1 MFSCSE
7 FTTVCP
13 LVQVAERLQWRIHVS
28 FVIRLILFSYR
39 HAFHAANHAD
49 VLKHSILLYTLD
61 HFNQK
66 DAPYWVI
73 DTHAGAG
80 IYDLTDEWA
89 SKNSEHES
97 GLDRLLGA
105 EPAPMIE
112 RYLDAIEQFNPDGT
126 ARFYPGSPWLAL
138 NLLRQKDRL
147 RLFEL
152 HPTEFRNLNDN
163 IASLE
168 PQEQKKIQTL
178 ERDGFA
184 GLKALL
190 PPPTRRAV
198 TLIDPSYED
207 KTDYRKTLSCL
218 QEALKRFP
226 TGCYLIWYPLIQR
239 REATEL
245 VRALERLQDVN
256 WLNVS
261 LTVRKPP
268 RDGLGLH
275 GSGVFVVNPPWTL
288 PKTLKSTMPWL
299 SETLGQDKFATF
311 TLRSYEAQKQPSKGA
326 QKRSPSGK

>member
-1 MFSCSE
+1 M
-7 FTTVCP
+7 
-13 LVQVAERLQWRIHVS
+13 
-28 FVIRLILFSYR
+28 FSYR

-49 VLKHSILLYTLD
+49 VIKHATVVQILDY
-61 HFNQK
+61 FNQK
-66 DAPYWVI
+66 EAPYWVI

-97 GLDRLLGA
+97 GLDRLLRA
-105 EPAPMIE
+105 EPPPMIA
-112 RYLDAIEQFNPDGT
+112 RYLETIEQFNPDGE

-138 NLLRQKDRL
+138 SLLRPKDRL

-152 HPTEFRNLNDN
+152 HPTEFRNLGLN
-163 IASLE
+163 IASLASE
-168 PQEQKKIQTL
+168 DQKKIQTY

-207 KTDYRKTLSCL
+207 KSDYRKTLLCL

-226 TGCYLIWYPLIQR
+226 TGCYLIWYPLVQR
-239 REATEL
+239 REATEM
-245 VRALERLQDVN
+245 VRALERLHDVN
-256 WLNVS
+256 WLNAS
-261 LTVRKPP
+261 LTVHRPS

-275 GSGVFVVNPPWTL
+275 GSGIFIVNPPWTL
-288 PKTLKSTMPWL
+288 QKSLKNTLPWL
-299 SETLGQDKFATF
+299 AETLAQDKFATF
-311 TLRSYEAQKQPSKGA
+311 TLRSNEAQKQASKGA

>member
-1 MFSCSE
+1 M
-7 FTTVCP
+7 
-13 LVQVAERLQWRIHVS
+13 
-28 FVIRLILFSYR
+28 FSYR

-49 VLKHSILLYTLD
+49 VIKHAILLQILD
-61 HFNQK
+61 YFNQK
-66 DAPYWVI
+66 DSPYWFV

-97 GLDRLLGA
+97 GLDRLLGTA
-105 EPAPMIE
+105 PPPMIA
-112 RYLDAIEQFNPDGT
+112 RYLDVIEQLNPDGA

-138 NLLRQKDRL
+138 SLLRAKDRL

-152 HPTEFRNLNDN
+152 HPTEFRNLGVN
-163 IASLE
+163 IASLA
-168 PQEQKKIQTL
+168 PQDQKKIQIF
-178 ERDGFA
+178 ERDGFS
-184 GLKALL
+184 GLKAIL

-207 KTDYRKTLSCL
+207 KSDYRKTLICL

-226 TGCYLIWYPLIQR
+226 TGCYLIWYPLVQR

-245 VRALERLQDVN
+245 VRALERMPDTN
-256 WLNVS
+256 WLSAS

-275 GSGVFVVNPPWTL
+275 GSGIFIVNPPWTL
-288 PKTLKSTMPWL
+288 HKSLKNTLPWL
-299 SETLGQDKFATF
+299 VQALAQDKFATF
-311 TLRSYEAQKQPSKGA
+311 TLRLNELQNQPSKGA